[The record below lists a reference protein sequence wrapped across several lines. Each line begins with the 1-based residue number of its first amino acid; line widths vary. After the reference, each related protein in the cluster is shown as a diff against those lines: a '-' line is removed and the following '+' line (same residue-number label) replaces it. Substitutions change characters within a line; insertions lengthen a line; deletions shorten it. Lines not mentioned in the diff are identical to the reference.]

1 MTDASPAI
9 VPELA
14 AESPTVTAA
23 EPVAPAE
30 PRAPLR
36 ELMPQG
42 LMSAAVAIASA
53 FLVVACFADF
63 GFSGRALLGAV
74 FCPVLLLLA
83 AIDARH
89 KLLPNE
95 IVFSG
100 TLLVALIIAATDPG
114 GFLGHL
120 AIGVALGGF
129 LFVFAAIFPGG
140 LGMGDAKLAFLLGLA
155 LGSRT
160 WSAMMVALIGLFLAA
175 LWILATQGVAARKRA
190 IPFGPFLAVGGI
202 LAFFFG

>member
-1 MTDASPAI
+1 MTEASPTIA
-9 VPELA
+9 PELV
-14 AESPTVTAA
+14 AESPTVTPD
-23 EPVAPAE
+23 EPVAPSE

-42 LMSAAVAIASA
+42 LMSAVVVLASVA
-53 FLVVACFADF
+53 LVVACFADF

-74 FCPVLLLLA
+74 FCPLLLLLA
-83 AIDARH
+83 VIDARH

-95 IVFSG
+95 LVLGG
-100 TLLVALIIAATDPG
+100 TLVVALIVAATSPG
-114 GFLGHL
+114 DFLGHL
-120 AIGVALGGF
+120 AIGAAVGGF
-129 LFVFAAIFPGG
+129 LFLFAAIFPAG

-160 WSAMMVALIGLFLAA
+160 ASAMTVALLGLFLAA
-175 LWILATQGVAARKRA
+175 LWILATQGSSARKQA
-190 IPFGPFLAVGGI
+190 IPFGPFLALGGV